1 MRRGGTPAGS
11 EEDGLDAEYASSAI
25 NPMALKLEE
34 LRKLKSQFQDAD
46 GNQIKLTQE
55 QFVDALS
62 SRLNLS
68 GETSQHELSRR
79 RAELCTLFKKVDA
92 SCSDTVNWEQF
103 TNYMLFYVPAD
114 GFSGDGGT
122 ELSQGSG
129 MDAMA
134 GAWGAGHADMIESI
148 CIVNDLG
155 TATSSGG
162 SGAGANARR
171 YITAGRDGFVKVWH
185 PNLTLSRA
193 IDVGQTTTWLSACC
207 WMSKKRRLAVAATDF
222 RIYFYDNSFSQVTQ
236 MDHKEGTPVS
246 LGYTESHD
254 SKSSDREILMV
265 GDEFGYVSVYNME
278 HDWGDQEPKLEDRKP
293 DHKASNPHASQA
305 SRVKHH
311 NDWVTKVGFVSQLQ
325 AMVTSSLDGEI
336 NLCDIQ
342 YNKRKD
348 GRDAV
353 RLHKKGV
360 HSWCWCER
368 HKFFASGGADRVI
381 ILWNPYTQKAM
392 NQLHGHNAPVLDVL
406 VNEAQHQLIS
416 MSQDKVVK
424 VWDILNYQCIQT
436 FTDKTEYKPENKL
449 TRMAF
454 DEDGPALVLCS
465 SLINVLPVSVKVET
479 SRTHLAP
486 IIGALYND
494 VFDQIISGDSLGTV
508 SVWCIHTGR
517 LEFEFRRAHQDHKMT
532 CMAFDESKRCL
543 FTGAEDGAVKLWNFS
558 SGQQLRTFSMKQPA
572 EIISLL
578 WAREGP
584 NSFVVCLAWDRRIYV
599 WPDSKKQNVEPQYIL
614 EDSSGQ
620 GHTDDVNC
628 LNRMSSTSGLLA
640 TGGDDGYVCF
650 WKIQET
656 AYGAGADGA
665 TSRRYRF
672 SDTPDSKAQK
682 NDLAPVPGP
691 EPAAEL
697 KMAPRRNKKQLT
709 GQSPKTASVDEV
721 HNTIV
726 EDEQTTHRSR
736 SSKAPLG
743 QGSGSKAPESSANKR
758 ASQAAHVVGYPHPSN
773 EKSSTALDA
782 QRGSDVSVA
791 EPHLPEELSVF
802 EGSTSLGAAG
812 VERMIFLEHKEFLL
826 STHSDRRVRLWS
838 TRRSEF
844 SQQLDLLRQSED
856 LKEEEKKTGAGSPTP
871 SGPSPSSSSRPALVR
886 AQHGSIT
893 ALYADSEENL
903 WLFTGHADGW
913 VRVWDL
919 KPLHPD
925 KCPGYIVQLRA
936 MQPHRLSVTQ
946 LQHFTKD
953 DRVII
958 VTASA
963 DWTIALHTMDGQR
976 IGHFG
981 QREKLW
987 RLNDIETWHAVPPEP
1002 EEGFRGPED
1011 DDGWGVSPRRA
1022 GKSGGA
1028 QHRQNQ
1034 ANAGGLPGAG
1044 GGIGMRTPR
1053 GSKVRSRPVIA
1064 AQHYSGQGDFGKLSV
1079 VERFKPDL
1087 TIAEQER
1094 QRLAKWH
1101 VGGNSSSLFGVSRK

>member
-1 MRRGGTPAGS
+1 MRRGVTPVGS
-11 EEDGLDAEYASSAI
+11 DEDGLDAEYASSAI

-55 QFVDALS
+55 QFVDAFS

-68 GETSQHELSRR
+68 GETSQHDLSRR

-114 GFSGDGGT
+114 GFNGQGAT

-129 MDAMA
+129 VDALA

-155 TATSSGG
+155 TGNSSGG
-162 SGAGANARR
+162 SGAGGGGNARR

-222 RIYFYDNSFSQVTQ
+222 RIYFYDSSFSQVTQ
-236 MDHKEGTPVS
+236 MEHKEGTPVS

-254 SKSSDREILMV
+254 SKSSDREILMI
-265 GDEFGYVSVYNME
+265 GDEFGWVSVYNME

-293 DHKASNPHASQA
+293 DDKKANPHASHA
-305 SRVKHH
+305 SRVRHH
-311 NDWVTKVGFVSQLQ
+311 TDWVTKVGFVSQLQ

-381 ILWNPYTQKAM
+381 ILWEPYTQKAI
-392 NQLHGHNAPVLDVL
+392 NQLNGHNAPVLDVL

-494 VFDQIISGDSLGTV
+494 VFDQIISGDNLGTV
-508 SVWCIHTGR
+508 SVWDLRTGR

-543 FTGAEDGAVKLWNFS
+543 YTGAEDGAVKHWNFS

-628 LNRMSSTSGLLA
+628 LNRLSSTSGLLA

-656 AYGAGADGA
+656 DYGAGAGGA
-665 TSRRYRF
+665 TSRRYRL
-672 SDTPDSKAQK
+672 SDTTESKAQK
-682 NDLAPVPGP
+682 SDLAPLTSL
-691 EPAAEL
+691 EPPSEL
-697 KMAPRRNKKQLT
+697 KTPARRNKKQSGGPGAKNALLDDT
-709 GQSPKTASVDEV
+709 VEEDQTA
-721 HNTIV
+721 
-726 EDEQTTHRSR
+726 HRSR
-736 SSKAPLG
+736 ASKVPLG
-743 QGSGSKAPESSANKR
+743 QGSGIKGADTGKR
-758 ASQAAHVVGYPHPSN
+758 GSQTAHIVGYPHLSN
-773 EKSSTALDA
+773 PTGTLDS
-782 QRGSDVSVA
+782 QRGSD

-844 SQQLDLLRQSED
+844 SQQLDLLRQQTPED
-856 LKEEEKKTGAGSPTP
+856 LKEEGKTDADSSSMP
-871 SGPSPSSSSRPALVR
+871 SASSSSRGTLVR

-893 ALYADSEENL
+893 ALYADSEENQ
-903 WLFTGHADGW
+903 WFFSGHADGW

-919 KPLHPD
+919 KPLQPD

-936 MQPHRLSVTQ
+936 MQPHRLPVTHI
-946 LQHFTKD
+946 QHFTKD
-953 DRVII
+953 DRVFI

-963 DWTIALHTMDGQR
+963 DWTIALHTMDGRR
-976 IGHFG
+976 IGHLG
-981 QREKLW
+981 QRGKPW
-987 RLNDIETWHAVPPEP
+987 KLNDIETWVAIAPEP

-1028 QHRQNQ
+1028 PHRQNP
-1034 ANAGGLPGAG
+1034 ANSGGLPGTG

-1079 VERFKPDL
+1079 VERFKPDT
-1087 TIAEQER
+1087 TIADQEK

-1101 VGGNSSSLFGVSRK
+1101 VGGGSHLWGGSRK